1 MKQIYV
7 MYQRVENLVQA
18 GTILAKSLRD
28 ALLRLVSLHRILARF
43 TFLSNPQESLLDT
56 TRIWYTK
63 KRMRAQFRQHSI
75 KRQKVRL
82 INV

>member
-18 GTILAKSLRD
+18 GTILARSLRD

-56 TRIWYTK
+56 TRIWYTRK
-63 KRMRAQFRQHSI
+63 HMRAQFRQHSI